1 VRPFIFVVHIYS
13 QQYFEVLAMI
23 MVIEKVAEEHT
34 TTKEEEAIVRSC
46 QSDGASSDASYH
58 SPKDELSHLL
68 HKRGVQK
75 GSDDRDPDYIPEQQE
90 V

>member
-23 MVIEKVAEEHT
+23 MVIEKVAEE
-34 TTKEEEAIVRSC
+34 
-46 QSDGASSDASYH
+46 
-58 SPKDELSHLL
+58 LSHLL